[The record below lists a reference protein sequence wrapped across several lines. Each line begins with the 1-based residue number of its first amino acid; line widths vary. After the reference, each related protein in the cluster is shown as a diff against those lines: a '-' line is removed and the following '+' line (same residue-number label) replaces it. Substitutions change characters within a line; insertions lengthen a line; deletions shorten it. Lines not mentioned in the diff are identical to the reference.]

1 MEREAET
8 VKSAM
13 KTTTDPV
20 VVKKGNVAT
29 NHGAR
34 AKHRPK
40 GQPNLADLAKARRL
54 PPFLI
59 RSF

>member
-1 MEREAET
+1 MKSATKTSDDAKT
-8 VKSAM
+8 VKKS
-13 KTTTDPV
+13 DGP
-20 VVKKGNVAT
+20 GS
-29 NHGAR
+29 R

-40 GQPNLADLAKARRL
+40 GQPNMADLESARKL

>member
-1 MEREAET
+1 M
-8 VKSAM
+8 KSAM